1 MDTITRVQYGL
12 QDVGGAN
19 GSAVLGA
26 TYLVIYAG
34 FLNTDAATVAGV
46 HTAEHGSLNP
56 SSSTIYDPVLH
67 LDFDDATAPG

>member
-26 TYLVIYAG
+26 TYLG
-34 FLNTDAATVAGV
+34 
-46 HTAEHGSLNP
+46 
-56 SSSTIYDPVLH
+56 
-67 LDFDDATAPG
+67 